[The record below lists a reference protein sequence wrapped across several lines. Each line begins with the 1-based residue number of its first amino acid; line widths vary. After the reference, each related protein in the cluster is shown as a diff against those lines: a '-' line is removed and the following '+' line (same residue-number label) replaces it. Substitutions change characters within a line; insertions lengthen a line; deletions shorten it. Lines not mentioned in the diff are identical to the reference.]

1 MEKLGENNDIFKKRT
16 IVTSLFKNNYFSE
29 LHRATLQL
37 LENVNAVEEDFVTGE
52 QEKIVF
58 IS

>member
-29 LHRATLQL
+29 LHRVTLQL